1 MIKAIDAIHKLN
13 VLKLRDWKEEN
24 SYNIDN
30 NDRIGN
36 EYFKMFG
43 KITGDDLDRI
53 KNQAIKLI
61 NEIIPL
67 KDIK

>member
-1 MIKAIDAIHKLN
+1 LIKAIDAIHKLN